1 MKISILRLIT
11 SMLCFMVSWQ
21 AHASSDIDWIHF
33 KAKFLMQDGRVL
45 DTGNGSVSH
54 SEGQGYGMLFAV
66 AANDKQS
73 FQRIWNWTK
82 QSLQNPQSQLFYW
95 KFNPILSEPLEDKNN
110 ATDGDILIAWA
121 LLKAGKKWGGTYT
134 EESEQIFQAVMNHT
148 VIDFAGKK
156 VLLPGAHG
164 FRFDDYVYLNPSYFI
179 FPAWKDFY
187 AHTGSAELKALIED
201 SETLLSK
208 QY

>member
-1 MKISILRLIT
+1 
-11 SMLCFMVSWQ
+11 MVSWQ

-82 QSLQNPQSQLFYW
+82 QSLQNPNLNSFIGNLTQSFPSHW
-95 KFNPILSEPLEDKNN
+95 KIKIMRQM
-110 ATDGDILIAWA
+110 A
-121 LLKAGKKWGGTYT
+121 
-134 EESEQIFQAVMNHT
+134 IF
-148 VIDFAGKK
+148 
-156 VLLPGAHG
+156 
-164 FRFDDYVYLNPSYFI
+164 
-179 FPAWKDFY
+179 
-187 AHTGSAELKALIED
+187 
-201 SETLLSK
+201 
-208 QY
+208 